1 MATALIQ
8 LTTAGADTDNFTLYS
23 DVTGYA
29 TYFASGI
36 SRASLLAG
44 YTSNSVPAGTTIIRV
59 KSNSAGCSNYVDIA
73 VGGLTTTTTT
83 TTSTT
88 TTTTT
93 IAPNSVLYNDT
104 LNDITLQFNLYG
116 KVGSGGTYQLIYAE
130 PSVITILSGD
140 YYQFYQTAY
149 PGAFSSTSNV
159 YFRIQILAGSIGIQG
174 KSIPTSIGDTLFY
187 LDKSTGSGLGT
198 TVPKYFSFNSPALTI
213 STDSNS
219 GVAPNAVFGI
229 SIHLS
234 DSTL

>member
-1 MATALIQ
+1 MASALIQ
-8 LTTAGADTDNFTLYS
+8 LTTAGADTDNFTLFS
-23 DVTGYA
+23 DATGYGPS
-29 TYFASGI
+29 FASGI

-59 KSNSAGCSNYVDIA
+59 KSNSVGCSNYIDIA
-73 VGGLTTTTTT
+73 VGGIT
-83 TTSTT
+83 TTSTTTT

-93 IAPNSVLYNDT
+93 IAPNSVIYNEL

-149 PGAFSSTSNV
+149 PGAFASTSNV

-174 KSIPTSIGDTLFY
+174 KSIPTSVSDTQFY
-187 LDKSTGSGLGT
+187 LDKSTGSGLGVT
-198 TVPKYFSFNSPALTI
+198 TFKYFSLSSPALTI
-213 STDSNS
+213 STDSWS
-219 GVAPNAVFGI
+219 GNVPNAVFGI
-229 SIHLS
+229 SIHIANSL
-234 DSTL
+234 L

>member
-23 DVTGYA
+23 DATGYGP
-29 TYFASGI
+29 YFESGI

-44 YTSNSVPAGTTIIRV
+44 YTSNLVPAGTTTIRV
-59 KSNSAGCSNYVDIA
+59 KSNSVCSNYVDIA

-93 IAPNSVLYNDT
+93 IAPNSVIYNEL

-140 YYQFYQTAY
+140 YYEFYQTAY
-149 PGAFSSTSNV
+149 PGAFASTSNV
-159 YFRIQILAGSIGIQG
+159 YFRIDILAGSIGIQG
-174 KSIPTSIGDTLFY
+174 KSFPTAPSDTKFY
-187 LDKSTGSGLGT
+187 LDKSTGSGLGVT
-198 TVPKYFSFNSPALTI
+198 TLKYFSLSSPALTI
-213 STDSNS
+213 STDSWS
-219 GVAPNAVFGI
+219 GGAPNAVFGI
-229 SIHLS
+229 SIHIANSL
-234 DSTL
+234 L

>member
-8 LTTAGADTDNFTLYS
+8 LTTAGADTGNFTLFS
-23 DVTGYA
+23 DATGYGP
-29 TYFASGI
+29 YFESGI

-44 YTSNSVPAGTTIIRV
+44 YTSNLVPAGTTTIRV
-59 KSNSAGCSNYVDIA
+59 KSNSVCSNYVDIA
-73 VGGLTTTTTT
+73 VGGLSTTTTT

-93 IAPNSVLYNDT
+93 IAPNSVLYNNT
-104 LNDITLQFNLYG
+104 INDITLQFNLYG
-116 KVGSGGTYQLIYAE
+116 KVGFGGTYQLIYAE

-149 PGAFSSTSNV
+149 PGAFASTSNV

-174 KSIPTSIGDTLFY
+174 KSIPTSINDTQFY

-198 TVPKYFSFNSPALTI
+198 TVPKYFTFNSPALTI
-213 STDSNS
+213 ANDSNS
-219 GVAPNAVFGI
+219 GGAPNAVFGI
-229 SIHLS
+229 SIHLT
-234 DSTL
+234 DNAL

>member
-8 LTTAGADTDNFTLYS
+8 LTTAGADTGNFTLLS
-23 DVTGYA
+23 DATGYGP
-29 TYFASGI
+29 YFESGI

-44 YTSNSVPAGTTIIRV
+44 YTSNLVPAGTTIIRV
-59 KSNSAGCSNYVDIA
+59 KSNSVCSNYVDIA

-93 IAPNSVLYNDT
+93 IAPNSIIYNEL

-149 PGAFSSTSNV
+149 PGAFASTSNV

-174 KSIPTSIGDTLFY
+174 KSIPTSVSDTQFY
-187 LDKSTGSGLGT
+187 LDKSTGSGLGVT
-198 TVPKYFSFNSPALTI
+198 TLKYFSLSSPALTI
-213 STDSNS
+213 STDSWS
-219 GVAPNAVFGI
+219 GNVPNAVFGI
-229 SIHLS
+229 SIHIANSL
-234 DSTL
+234 L